1 MDRKR
6 YKPKVAIHPIKPKD
20 LELIWKIAYGQKENT
35 WMNWNGPYFNN
46 LVYEKEE
53 FINKVGKRWV
63 EDGTAWCITYNNKI
77 IGTVSYYYG
86 DGELKRW
93 IEVGVCIYD
102 PEYWNKGISTIALTR
117 WIDHLFEH
125 VTELPH
131 IGFTTWSG
139 NKGMMRV
146 GEKVGLSLEGR
157 IRKVRYWQDQYWDSI
172 KYGVLREEWNSL
184 TDIKNQQQ

>member
-46 LVYEKEE
+46 PVYEKEE